1 MNIHIP
7 TPLRVYSD
15 KKDTVTVDA
24 TTVGQALDALTAKH
38 PELKKHLYSDEGKLR
53 SFVNV
58 YLNDED
64 IRYLPEKEA
73 TKVSDK
79 DALSI
84 IPSIAGGCSPHG
96 HTSFAGLAVQAHA
109 PLAQETIDANFSRS
123 RNE

>member
-1 MNIHIP
+1 MKIHIP

-15 KKDTVTVDA
+15 KQDTVSVNA
-24 TTVGQALDALTAKH
+24 TTVGEALEALTTQH
-38 PELKKHLYSDEGKLR
+38 PELKKHLYSEDGKLR

-64 IRYLPEKEA
+64 IRYLPEKDD

-84 IPSIAGGCSPHG
+84 IPSIAGGY
-96 HTSFAGLAVQAHA
+96 
-109 PLAQETIDANFSRS
+109 
-123 RNE
+123 

>member
-15 KKDTVTVDA
+15 KQDTVSVDA
-24 TTVGQALDALTAKH
+24 ATVGQALDALTAKH

-84 IPSIAGGCSPHG
+84 IPSIAGG
-96 HTSFAGLAVQAHA
+96 TSRPGIRAFGATAGSSTGTL
-109 PLAQETIDANFSRS
+109 NSRS